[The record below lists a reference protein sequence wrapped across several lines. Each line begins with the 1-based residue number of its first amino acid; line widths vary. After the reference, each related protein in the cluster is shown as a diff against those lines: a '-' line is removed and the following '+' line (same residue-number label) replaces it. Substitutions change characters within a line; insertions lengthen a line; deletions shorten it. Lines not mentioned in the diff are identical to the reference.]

1 MTPAG
6 KDRQR
11 SGPRTRAAEF
21 TERARA
27 ERQQRADQEAR
38 ETKAAMNA
46 GVDNCGAEEFSE
58 YLAEARA
65 ERGITIESDDSTPV
79 GAILARQG
87 R

>member
-1 MTPAG
+1 MNDLMNLFHNLTP
-6 KDRQR
+6 
-11 SGPRTRAAEF
+11 STLAAIV
-21 TERARA
+21 T
-27 ERQQRADQEAR
+27 DLNGTTLWR